1 MISAK
6 MAERLN
12 KQLNLEFSAF
22 YKYLS
27 MSAYCS
33 TLSLNGFGAW
43 FMTQALEEQ
52 THAMKVY
59 NYILEQDS
67 SIKLLPLKA
76 PEANL
81 KDVTSAVQ
89 LALEN
94 EKMVTKS
101 INELLSF
108 ALEEND
114 HATGIFLQWFVTE
127 QVEEEASLRD
137 ILDNLKLAGD
147 TGEGLLML
155 DREMGK
161 RTAAAPD

>member
-12 KQLNLEFSAF
+12 EQLNLEFSAF

-33 TLSLNGFGAW
+33 TLSLNGFAGW
-43 FMTQALEEQ
+43 FRAQALEEQ
-52 THAMKVY
+52 VHAMKIY
-59 NYILEQDS
+59 DYILEQDS
-67 SIKLLPLKA
+67 SVNLLPLKM
-76 PEANL
+76 PESNFKNVAE
-81 KDVTSAVQ
+81 AIQ
-89 LALEN
+89 MALEN
-94 EKMVTKS
+94 EKQVTKS
-101 INELLSF
+101 INELVGF
-108 ALEEND
+108 AVDEKD
-114 HATGIFLQWFVTE
+114 HATNIFLQWFVTE

-147 TGEGLLML
+147 SGEGLLIL

-161 RTAAAPD
+161 RPSPSA